1 MKTRDNTPKIQY
13 ISHGACETGGYAH
26 EKFFAASLS
35 EAVIGSAD
43 GLTEIRFRSNFKGPF
58 RWFLL
63 ALKVFMATDRNAV
76 VITVARLAWPVRF
89 KQYFGTGKTL
99 LVLHNYDPAD
109 GKPRFYYRL
118 LDGFLQ
124 HAAKRPSKI
133 QLVVVAR
140 YWQQFFHKQFGLHSV
155 LFPNFF
161 DAKTLGLIRFSVRK
175 NPKMVHFGMYSDKI
189 DLKKYL
195 VLYHLLKNDG
205 FVCYFS
211 SPRPVFSP
219 DLPVSVFENRS
230 DYLKQ
235 VAGSVATIILNKI
248 NEGWNRVAHE
258 SVLLGTPVIASPGGG
273 LEELVRLALGVV
285 TDHPE
290 EIASLLHAGLPEV
303 SFDNSAFEPA
313 VKNNYL
319 GSVLSFI
326 YPKS

>member
-1 MKTRDNTPKIQY
+1 LKTRDNTPKIQY

-35 EAVIGSAD
+35 EAVNGSAE
-43 GLTEIRFRSNFKGPF
+43 GFTEIRFRSNFKGLF

-63 ALKVFMATDRNAV
+63 ALKAFMAADRNAI

-89 KQYFGTGKTL
+89 KQFLGTGKTL

-109 GKPRFYYRL
+109 GKPRLYFRL

-124 HAAKRPSKI
+124 HAAKKTSKI

-140 YWQQFFHKQFGLHSV
+140 YWQHFFHERFGLHPV

-161 DAKTLGLIRFSVRK
+161 DAKTMEIIRFSVRK

-195 VLYHLLKNDG
+195 VLYHLLKENG

-219 DLPVSVFENRS
+219 NLPVSIFENRG

-273 LEELVRLALGVV
+273 LEELVRLAGGVV
-285 TDHPE
+285 SDHPD
-290 EIASLLHAGLPEV
+290 EIAHKLQAGLTEV

-319 GSVLSFI
+319 SSILSFI